1 MSEQEQAAEAA
12 PKARKGSK
20 VNVGVRSKAD
30 DQKEIENQIAKA
42 EAAGLEVVVEDG
54 MKFLVERGE
63 GITIKTRI
71 E

>member
-1 MSEQEQAAEAA
+1 MSEQEQAPEAA
-12 PKARKGSK
+12 PKARKWSK

-30 DQKEIENQIAKA
+30 DQKEIESQIAKA
-42 EAAGLEVVVEDG
+42 EAAGLEVVTEDG
-54 MKFLVERGE
+54 KKFLVERGE